1 MQQLRI
7 HKRNRWGAVPE
18 ALAEDLRLSL
28 AARAVAV
35 WLMIK
40 PDGWI
45 INIGAM
51 LSRVGCS
58 KDLWQRRIA
67 PELVAA
73 GYLARQRTHAPSGKI
88 RWVHE
93 FSPDGALQATITR
106 KSSTGFSVAGSS
118 VNGESNHIDIPLQI
132 DHIDTPPPHA
142 PASAPTVVVE
152 EIDELVNAAV
162 WAAPQGGKKI
172 SNLPGF
178 RAAVRKRILTS
189 GASVEDALALK
200 AWRASQQP
208 RTVPQLDQK
217 NKIWSSIRLLWQKAQ
232 NTFLSP
238 VSESVSKLSKRQM
251 GSGHENGAFMKIPT
265 SKPSATPLPP

>member
-162 WAAPQGGKKI
+162 WAA
-172 SNLPGF
+172 
-178 RAAVRKRILTS
+178 VRKRILTS

-217 NKIWSSIRLLWQKAQ
+217 KQDLVIDQVALAKGTEYFSIARVRERQQAQQKEKQ
-232 NTFLSP
+232 T
-238 VSESVSKLSKRQM
+238 
-251 GSGHENGAFMKIPT
+251 
-265 SKPSATPLPP
+265 